1 MHHRKKFR
9 LRDVKPLAEG
19 HTLAGGVPECSPR
32 LEKKLWGAHWL
43 SSAADQTRA
52 KLRGLMAMPRF
63 GGVAVG
69 TSWTQFCMLENS
81 QALKEVRKSTAGRKL
96 APIWWVWFL
105 GAPLP
110 LGGGGSFRRW
120 RGQECPVL
128 VSVGWA
134 VESMWVLTGCCAEGE
149 SVHAGLIAPV
159 LEVQCQAKRLSTPH
173 HQSLPA
179 QVSCVVVTA
188 IGLQF

>member
-32 LEKKLWGAHWL
+32 LEKEL
-43 SSAADQTRA
+43 SSAADQTQA

-63 GGVAVG
+63 GGVAMG

-105 GAPLP
+105 GAGLP
-110 LGGGGSFRRW
+110 LGVGGASGDGEDRNALSWCLLDR
-120 RGQECPVL
+120 
-128 VSVGWA
+128 A
-134 VESMWVLTGCCAEGE
+134 AESIGVLTGCCAEGE

-173 HQSLPA
+173 HQSLSA